1 MLNQKFINQFERIFK
16 CCFCFF
22 HDKRIEKYMYG
33 TVSKFKLN
41 IFFLFGVC
49 LSLAILYIVLNVL
62 CILYSSCAIV
72 IDMLITLQAV
82 QLCDQ

>member
-1 MLNQKFINQFERIFK
+1 MKSLLTSLKGFLNVVFV
-16 CCFCFF
+16 FF
-22 HDKRIEKYMYG
+22 MTSVLRNTC

>member
-22 HDKRIEKYMYG
+22 HDKRIEKYMYC
-33 TVSKFKLN
+33 VK
-41 IFFLFGVC
+41 IQIEYFFLFGVC

>member
-1 MLNQKFINQFERIFK
+1 MLFL
-16 CCFCFF
+16 FF
-22 HDKRIEKYMYG
+22 QTQDKRVEKYCIKIQIEYY
-33 TVSKFKLN
+33 
-41 IFFLFGVC
+41 FFLFGVC